1 MKQPDIGNVEINSF
15 GYKQELNRTL
25 GLRDLTI
32 YGIIFMAPL
41 APFQVYAMV
50 AQQSFGMSALV
61 YIVGV
66 LAMLFTA
73 FSYRSM
79 ASEFPIA
86 GSVFSYIQRSMN
98 PHVGF
103 VTGWLLLADYT
114 LIPALLYSMCCVWMT
129 GIFPTIPATVWAI
142 LFIIIN
148 TYINI
153 RGITVTAKANFIMFI
168 IEMALIAALL
178 VIAIK
183 FVFISGLGTGGFT
196 LDPFYQAD
204 NFTWE
209 LIPAAATIA
218 VLGFIG
224 FDGISTLSE
233 EAINPRKNIGKA
245 TILSI
250 LFIGGFFILQA
261 YIAYSI
267 YPNYM
272 NLDPEMGYFEI
283 VREAGGQAFYIIC
296 ILVNVFAIGGAVNL
310 SCQAA
315 SSRVLFSMSRDDLL
329 PFSSIF
335 KKVHPKYQTPVNA
348 TYLSG
353 IICVVSVLTLSIQTV
368 IQFVNFG
375 ALTSFMML
383 NLGVIY
389 YFYIKKKERGLRAF
403 ILYLVMPFCGF
414 GIIAF
419 VWSGFDNL
427 TFIVGFSWLLLGVII
442 GAIKSKGYKEI
453 PPALKGLD

>member
-1 MKQPDIGNVEINSF
+1 MQKVEIGNGEISSF

-66 LAMLFTA
+66 FAMLFTA

-79 ASEFPIA
+79 AREFPIA
-86 GSVFSYIQRSMN
+86 GSVFSYIQRAMN

-114 LIPALLYSMCCVWMT
+114 LIPALLYSMCGVWMT

-142 LFIIIN
+142 LFIVIN

-153 RGITVTAKANFIMFI
+153 RGITVTAKANFVMFI
-168 IEMALIAALL
+168 VEMALLAALL
-178 VIAIK
+178 VIAVK
-183 FVFISGLGTGGFT
+183 FVFINGLGVGGFT
-196 LDPFYQAD
+196 FDPFYQAD
-204 NFTWE
+204 NFTWG

-224 FDGISTLSE
+224 FDGISTLAE
-233 EAINPRKNIGKA
+233 EAIDPRKNIGKA
-245 TILSI
+245 TVLSI
-250 LFIGGFFILQA
+250 LFIGGFFVLQA
-261 YIAYSI
+261 YIAHSI
-267 YPNYM
+267 HPEYM
-272 NLDPEMGYFEI
+272 SLNPEMGYFEI
-283 VREAGGQAFYIIC
+283 AKEAGGQVFYVIC
-296 ILVNVFAIGGAVNL
+296 ILVNVLAIGGAVNL

-329 PFSSIF
+329 PLSDIF
-335 KKVHPKYQTPVNA
+335 KKVHPKFQTPVNA

-353 IICVVSVLTLSIQTV
+353 IICVMSVLTLSIQTV

-389 YFYIKKKERGLRAF
+389 YFYFKKKERGLKAS
-403 ILYLVMPFCGF
+403 IMYLIMPLCGF
-414 GIIAF
+414 SIIAF
-419 VWSGFDNL
+419 VWSGFDSI
-427 TFIVGFSWLLLGVII
+427 TFIVGFSWLLFGIII
-442 GAIKSKGYKEI
+442 GAIKSKGYKEV